1 MNIMFDVQKRDV
13 LFRRRN
19 IYAGYVTGPVSETF
33 DSLRQIFFRKLC
45 GRYYVF
51 PICSEKIIVL
61 LSHKQVSID
70 NPLEVTG
77 LDFIQ
82 SVTGLQSEV
91 SEYRVKVLQLL
102 KRFRLLFY
110 DLYHTLLFNQLF
122 YLQSEILYFK
132 RILGIIHHTISALN
146 VSLISLSFD
155 ARSERELVRLTC
167 WCSWLLCRWKR
178 IVWIH
183 RVWCSGHSRLLCCLC
198 CL

>member
-33 DSLRQIFFRKLC
+33 DSIRQLFFRKLC

-51 PICSEKIIVL
+51 PVCSEQIIVL
-61 LSHKQVSID
+61 LSHKQVSIN

-102 KRFRLLFY
+102 KRFRLLFH

-132 RILGIIHHTISALN
+132 RILCVIHHTISALN
-146 VSLISLSFD
+146 ASLISFNFPVRL
-155 ARSERELVRLTC
+155 EWELVSLPC
-167 WCSWLLCRWKR
+167 CSSRLLCRWKR

-183 RVWCSGHSRLLCCLC
+183 LVWCSDHSSLL
-198 CL
+198 